1 MATEPQKVPGA
12 IVNHFTGETLVLDS
26 AYFETQREAI
36 RAFLASEPWT
46 DEELAELRRQYPEQ
60 AWAFTHDVDGELR
73 AAEERLQNG
82 EHGRIYYS
90 DDEFLAGL
98 SDAHV

>member
-1 MATEPQKVPGA
+1 MATNPQKVPVT
-12 IVNHFTGETLVLDS
+12 IVNHFTGETLVLDD

-46 DEELAELRRQYPEQ
+46 DEELAELRRQYPAQ
-60 AWAFTHDVDGELR
+60 AWAFTREVDSELR

-82 EHGRIYYS
+82 EHGRICYS
-90 DDEFLAGL
+90 DDEFVAVL